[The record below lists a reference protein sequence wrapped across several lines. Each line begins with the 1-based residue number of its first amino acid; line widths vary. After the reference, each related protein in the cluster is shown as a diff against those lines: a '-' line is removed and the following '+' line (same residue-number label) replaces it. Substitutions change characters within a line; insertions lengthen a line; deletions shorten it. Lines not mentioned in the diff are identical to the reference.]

1 MAEGTWAS
9 WREKARGADIE
20 PEDERLPRAQP
31 REQGTAAATRNSPTS
46 AQGTCLIRSYLRIR
60 QPQNR

>member
-1 MAEGTWAS
+1 MAEGTGAS
-9 WREKARGADIE
+9 WREKARA
-20 PEDERLPRAQP
+20 EDERSSRAQP
-31 REQGTAAATRNSPTS
+31 REQGAAAATHNSPTS